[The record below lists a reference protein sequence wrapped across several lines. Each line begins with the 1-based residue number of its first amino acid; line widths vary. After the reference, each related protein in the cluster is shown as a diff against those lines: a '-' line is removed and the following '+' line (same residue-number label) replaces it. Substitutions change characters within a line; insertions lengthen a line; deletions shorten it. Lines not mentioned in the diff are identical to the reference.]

1 MLENKL
7 PGQTFK
13 MIKTIEHY
21 SNVHGVNLGNLFEGK
36 VLSNESCF
44 WSLLQSQTDR
54 LNHYYYDQEHKIR
67 RAMKKLSTESTTQV
81 DIEEVR
87 ADVIWL
93 LDFID
98 HNALLFASA
107 VRKFDSYHELDT
119 YDNEIDYFEE
129 TYSFIDGHR
138 LQKVLD
144 VLDVYEFED
153 WQKKES
159 KKKKVQTTRGSKNKR
174 RFSVTKEMIAIKR
187 QNSGCA
193 KGVDKKERKNFLK
206 LFKSFKSNDTSK
218 TTRCF

>member
-1 MLENKL
+1 
-7 PGQTFK
+7 

-21 SNVHGVNLGNLFEGK
+21 SNVHGVNLGNLFEDK

-44 WSLLQSQTDR
+44 WSLLQSHTDR
-54 LNHYYYDQEHKIR
+54 LNHYYYDEEHKIR
-67 RAMKKLSTESTTQV
+67 RAMKKLSTDSTQV
-81 DIEEVR
+81 DVGEVR
-87 ADVIWL
+87 ADVTWL

-98 HNALLFASA
+98 HNALLFSSA

-119 YDNEIDYFEE
+119 YDDEKDYFEE

-153 WQKKES
+153 WQKNES

-187 QNSGCA
+187 QNSRCA
-193 KGVDKKERKNFLK
+193 KGVDKKERNNFLK
-206 LFKSFKSNDTSK
+206 MLKSFKSSWRGGRTLKRHKQNN
-218 TTRCF
+218 

>member
-1 MLENKL
+1 
-7 PGQTFK
+7 
-13 MIKTIEHY
+13 MIKTIEHC

-67 RAMKKLSTESTTQV
+67 RAMKKISTDSTQALDV
-81 DIEEVR
+81 EEVR

-93 LDFID
+93 LDFIN

-107 VRKFDSYHELDT
+107 VCKFDSYHELDT
-119 YDNEIDYFEE
+119 YDAEKDYFEE

-153 WQKKES
+153 WQKNET
-159 KKKKVQTTRGSKNKR
+159 KKKKVQTTRGSKNRR
-174 RFSVTKEMIAIKR
+174 RFSVTKEMIMIER
-187 QNSGCA
+187 QNSRCA
-193 KGVDKKERKNFLK
+193 KGVDIKERKNFLK
-206 LFKSFKSNDTSK
+206 MFKSFK
-218 TTRCF
+218 